1 MKKMICLA
9 LCAMAFGLAS
19 ATNDST
25 IIDSTAINSA
35 NKEVLSRRD
44 SLLFEQL
51 SVFQEQLREP
61 IYKLYP
67 TQNMYTFLELN
78 TVTGQIWIVQW
89 STVSGERFRYI
100 LSLEEQIYAWDTPIA
115 GRFELYP
122 TSNKY
127 NFIMLDNI
135 KGYCY
140 QVQWSFEQNERMVIR
155 IY

>member
-9 LCAMAFGLAS
+9 LFAIAFLFAS
-19 ATNDST
+19 ATNNST
-25 IIDSTAINSA
+25 STV
-35 NKEVLSRRD
+35 VLSQRD

-51 SVFQEQLREP
+51 IVFQDQLREP

-78 TVTGQIWIVQW
+78 TMTGQIWIVQW
-89 STVSGERFRYI
+89 STSGNRMKYVLDIEERIF
-100 LSLEEQIYAWDTPIA
+100 SWAEKIA

-122 TSNKY
+122 TENMY
-127 NFIMLDNI
+127 NFVLLDNI
-135 KGYCY
+135 KGYCW
-140 QVQWSFEQNERMVIR
+140 QVQWSFDQDTRFVIM

>member
-1 MKKMICLA
+1 MKKMIGLA
-9 LCAMAFGLAS
+9 LCAMAFWLAS

-25 IIDSTAINSA
+25 TIDSTAINSA
-35 NKEVLSRRD
+35 RQEVLSRRD

-51 SVFQEQLREP
+51 DKVQLQLREP

-89 STVSGERFRYI
+89 STSGNRMKYT
-100 LSLEEQIYAWDTPIA
+100 LSEEEQIYAWDDRIA

-122 TSNKY
+122 TENMY
-127 NFIMLDNI
+127 NFVMLDNI

-140 QVQWSFEQNERMVIR
+140 QVQWSFEENERMVIR

>member
-1 MKKMICLA
+1 MKKIICLA
-9 LCAMAFGLAS
+9 LCAMVFCLAS

-25 IIDSTAINSA
+25 TIDSTAINSA
-35 NKEVLSRRD
+35 NQEVLSRRD

-51 SVFQEQLREP
+51 DKVQLQLREP

-89 STVSGERFRYI
+89 STSGNRMKYT
-100 LSLEEQIYAWDTPIA
+100 LSEEEQIYAWDDRIA

-122 TSNKY
+122 TENMY
-127 NFIMLDNI
+127 NFVMLDNI

-140 QVQWSFEQNERMVIR
+140 QVQWNFDVDKRFVIF

>member
-9 LCAMAFGLAS
+9 LFAIAFLFTS

-25 IIDSTAINSA
+25 STV
-35 NKEVLSRRD
+35 VLSQRD

-51 SVFQEQLREP
+51 IVFQDQLREP

-78 TVTGQIWIVQW
+78 TMTGQIWIVQW
-89 STVSGERFRYI
+89 STSGNRMKYVLDIEERIF
-100 LSLEEQIYAWDTPIA
+100 SWDEKIA

-122 TSNKY
+122 TENMY
-127 NFIMLDNI
+127 NFVLLDNI
-135 KGYCY
+135 KGYCW
-140 QVQWSFEQNERMVIR
+140 QVQWSFDQDKRLVIM

>member
-9 LCAMAFGLAS
+9 LCAMAFWLAS

-25 IIDSTAINSA
+25 TIDSTAINSA
-35 NKEVLSRRD
+35 RQEVLSRRD

-51 SVFQEQLREP
+51 DKVQLQLREP

-89 STVSGERFRYI
+89 STSGNRMKYT
-100 LSLEEQIYAWDTPIA
+100 LSEEEQIYAWDDRIA

-122 TSNKY
+122 TENMY
-127 NFIMLDNI
+127 NFVMLDNI

-140 QVQWSFEQNERMVIR
+140 QVQWNFDVDKRFVIF

>member
-9 LCAMAFGLAS
+9 LFAIAFLFAS

-25 IIDSTAINSA
+25 STVA
-35 NKEVLSRRD
+35 LSQRD

-51 SVFQEQLREP
+51 IVFQDQLREP

-78 TVTGQIWIVQW
+78 TMTGQIWIVQW
-89 STVSGERFRYI
+89 STSGNRMKYVLDIEERIF
-100 LSLEEQIYAWDTPIA
+100 SWDEKIA

-122 TSNKY
+122 TENMY
-127 NFIMLDNI
+127 NFVLLDNI
-135 KGYCY
+135 KGYCW
-140 QVQWSFEQNERMVIR
+140 QVQWSFDQDKRLVIM

>member
-9 LCAMAFGLAS
+9 LFAIAFLFAS

-25 IIDSTAINSA
+25 STV
-35 NKEVLSRRD
+35 VLSQRD

-51 SVFQEQLREP
+51 IVFQDQLREP

-78 TVTGQIWIVQW
+78 TMTGQIWIVQW
-89 STVSGERFRYI
+89 STSGNRMKYVLDIEERIF
-100 LSLEEQIYAWDTPIA
+100 SWDEKIA

-122 TSNKY
+122 TENMY
-127 NFIMLDNI
+127 NFVLLDNI
-135 KGYCY
+135 KGYCW
-140 QVQWSFEQNERMVIR
+140 QVQWSFDQDKRLVIM

>member
-9 LCAMAFGLAS
+9 LFAIAFLFAS
-19 ATNDST
+19 TTNDST
-25 IIDSTAINSA
+25 STM
-35 NKEVLSRRD
+35 VLSQRD

-51 SVFQEQLREP
+51 IVFQDQLREP

-78 TVTGQIWIVQW
+78 TITGQIWIVQW
-89 STVSGERFRYI
+89 STSGNRMKYVLDIEERIF
-100 LSLEEQIYAWDTPIA
+100 SWDEKIA

-122 TSNKY
+122 TENMY
-127 NFIMLDNI
+127 NFVLLDNI
-135 KGYCY
+135 KGYCW
-140 QVQWSFEQNERMVIR
+140 QVQWSFDQDKRLVIM

>member
-9 LCAMAFGLAS
+9 SLVMAFLFAS
-19 ATNDST
+19 ATNDS
-25 IIDSTAINSA
+25 IN
-35 NKEVLSRRD
+35 NQVLSQRD

-51 SVFQEQLREP
+51 STFQIQLREP

-78 TVTGQIWIVQW
+78 TMTGQIWIVQW
-89 STVSGERFRYI
+89 STSGNRMKYV
-100 LSLEEQIYAWDTPIA
+100 LSLEEQIYSWDEPIA

-122 TSNKY
+122 TENMY
-127 NFIMLDNI
+127 NFVMLDNI

-140 QVQWSFEQNERMVIR
+140 QVQWNFDVEKRFVTL

>member
-1 MKKMICLA
+1 MKKIICLA
-9 LCAMAFGLAS
+9 LCAMAFCLAS

-25 IIDSTAINSA
+25 TIDSTTINSA
-35 NKEVLSRRD
+35 NQEVLSRRD

-51 SVFQEQLREP
+51 DKVQLQLREP

-89 STVSGERFRYI
+89 STSGNRMKYT
-100 LSLEEQIYAWDTPIA
+100 LSEEEQIYAWDDRIA

-122 TSNKY
+122 TENMY
-127 NFIMLDNI
+127 NFVMLDNI

-140 QVQWSFEQNERMVIR
+140 QVQWNFDVDKRFVIF

>member
-9 LCAMAFGLAS
+9 LIAMVFLFAS

-25 IIDSTAINSA
+25 STV
-35 NKEVLSRRD
+35 VLSQRD

-51 SVFQEQLREP
+51 IVFQDQLREP

-78 TVTGQIWIVQW
+78 TITGQIWIVQW
-89 STVSGERFRYI
+89 STSGNRMKYVLDIEERIF
-100 LSLEEQIYAWDTPIA
+100 SWDEKIA

-122 TSNKY
+122 TENMY
-127 NFIMLDNI
+127 NFVLLDNI
-135 KGYCY
+135 KGYCW
-140 QVQWSFEQNERMVIR
+140 QVQWSFDQDKRLVIM

>member
-1 MKKMICLA
+1 MKKIICLA
-9 LCAMAFGLAS
+9 LCVISFLFAS

-25 IIDSTAINSA
+25 TD
-35 NKEVLSRRD
+35 EVLSQRD

-51 SVFQEQLREP
+51 SVFQKQLQEP

-67 TQNMYTFLELN
+67 TDNMYTFLELN

-89 STVSGERFRYI
+89 STSGNRFKYI
-100 LSLEEQIYAWDTPIA
+100 LDIKERIYSWDDKIA

-122 TSNKY
+122 TENMY
-127 NFIMLDNI
+127 NFVLLDN
-135 KGYCY
+135 KDGRCW
-140 QVQWSFEQNERMVIR
+140 QVQWSFEMDERMVVP

>member
-9 LCAMAFGLAS
+9 LFAIAFLFAS

-25 IIDSTAINSA
+25 STV
-35 NKEVLSRRD
+35 VLSQRD

-51 SVFQEQLREP
+51 IVFQDQLREP

-78 TVTGQIWIVQW
+78 TMTGQIWIVQW
-89 STVSGERFRYI
+89 STSGNRMKYVLDIEERIF
-100 LSLEEQIYAWDTPIA
+100 SWAEKIA

-122 TSNKY
+122 TENMY
-127 NFIMLDNI
+127 NFVLLDNI
-135 KGYCY
+135 KGYCW
-140 QVQWSFEQNERMVIR
+140 QVQWSFDQDKRFVIM

>member
-1 MKKMICLA
+1 MKKIICLA
-9 LCAMAFGLAS
+9 LCAMVFCLAS

-25 IIDSTAINSA
+25 TIDSTAINSA
-35 NKEVLSRRD
+35 NQEVLSRRD

-51 SVFQEQLREP
+51 DKVQLQLREP
-61 IYKLYP
+61 IYKFYP

-89 STVSGERFRYI
+89 STSGNRMKYT
-100 LSLEEQIYAWDTPIA
+100 LSEEEQIYAWDTPIA

-122 TSNKY
+122 TENMY
-127 NFIMLDNI
+127 NFVMLDNI

-140 QVQWSFEQNERMVIR
+140 QVQWNFDVDKRFVIF

>member
-1 MKKMICLA
+1 MKKLFCLV
-9 LCAMAFGLAS
+9 LCAMAFLFAS
-19 ATNDST
+19 ANNDS
-25 IIDSTAINSA
+25 IKN
-35 NKEVLSRRD
+35 EVLSHKD

-51 SVFQEQLREP
+51 SVFQSQLREP

-89 STVSGERFRYI
+89 STSGNRMKYVLDIEER
-100 LSLEEQIYAWDTPIA
+100 IYSWDEPIA

-122 TSNKY
+122 TENMY
-127 NFIMLDNI
+127 NFLMLDNI

-140 QVQWSFEQNERMVIR
+140 QVQWNFDVDKRFVIR

>member
-9 LCAMAFGLAS
+9 LFAIAFLFAS

-25 IIDSTAINSA
+25 STV
-35 NKEVLSRRD
+35 VLSQRD

-51 SVFQEQLREP
+51 IVFQDQLREP

-78 TVTGQIWIVQW
+78 TITGQIWIVQW
-89 STVSGERFRYI
+89 STSGNRMKYVLDIEERIF
-100 LSLEEQIYAWDTPIA
+100 SWDEKIA

-122 TSNKY
+122 TENMY
-127 NFIMLDNI
+127 NFVLLDNI
-135 KGYCY
+135 KGYCW
-140 QVQWSFEQNERMVIR
+140 QVQWSFDQDKRLVIL

>member
-9 LCAMAFGLAS
+9 LCAMAFWLAS

-25 IIDSTAINSA
+25 TIDSTAINSA
-35 NKEVLSRRD
+35 HQEVLSRRD
-44 SLLFEQL
+44 SLLLEQL
-51 SVFQEQLREP
+51 NRFQLQLREP

-89 STVSGERFRYI
+89 STSGNRMKYT
-100 LSLEEQIYAWDTPIA
+100 LSEEEQIYAWDTPIA

-122 TSNKY
+122 TENMY
-127 NFIMLDNI
+127 NFVMLDNI

-140 QVQWSFEQNERMVIR
+140 QVQWNFDADKRFVIR